1 MDMVRL
7 PEKCGISHNLDV
19 KVNLS
24 LKLKISSQH
33 FHLYHT
39 PKPLPF
45 LLKTLVLKVPP
56 KYVAIKN

>member
-24 LKLKISSQH
+24 RKLKISSEN

-39 PKPLPF
+39 PKSLPF
-45 LLKTLVLKVPP
+45 LLKTSVLNVPQ